1 MAPQPKP
8 LVRNPDGADCAVASC
23 GACKAK
29 TWLFQLDENSRRSWM
44 CAGSTA
50 SAHRTLK
57 AKGTWTVW
65 DGAADLAPLRE
76 PTVMVL
82 DGDFL
87 NPSHD
92 VDERAGLSAF
102 RAILSPARPGRA
114 IMGEESSTAPHPF
127 DDDARAMRRAVH
139 GLTCSVRVL
148 TPSSVAVTFKEA
160 PGQRPMADWLVE
172 MRVQVTAAQVA
183 DQNPDADAAFYN
195 SSHGGSVAE
204 CRARL
209 AECRRREAIR
219 DEDEALLFH
228 ATDHMYEGPWKE
240 DLVFTDVR
248 QHSASNK
255 MEVLCYFDRF
265 AGAGDWERE
274 FDGPRLAFLM

>member
-44 CAGSTA
+44 CAGSSA

-65 DGAADLAPLRE
+65 DGTADLAPLRE

-87 NPSHD
+87 NPLDPSHD

-102 RAILSPARPGRA
+102 RAILSPARPLRF
-114 IMGEESSTAPHPF
+114 MRFEESSTAPHPF
-127 DDDARAMRRAVH
+127 DDDARAMQRAVQ

-160 PGQRPMADWLVE
+160 PGQRPMADWLVA
-172 MRVQVTAAQVA
+172 MRVKVMAAEV
-183 DQNPDADAAFYN
+183 DPFRGL
-195 SSHGGSVAE
+195 SPGGMDRLSVAE
-204 CRARL
+204 W
-209 AECRRREAIR
+209 RRRRAIA
-219 DEDEALLFH
+219 DEDDALLYH
-228 ATDHMYEGPWKE
+228 NCGPEHVYEGPWKE

-255 MEVLCYFDRF
+255 MEVMCEFDRF
-265 AGAGDWERE
+265 EGAGDSIRGRD
-274 FDGPRLAFLM
+274 FHGPRLAFLM